1 MSRKNEGTTATWF
14 SVLSRR
20 SASPISRMNCHAE
33 SFHRNLIF
41 VDMELLSITHILEII
56 MDIVE
61 ITMGRDQG
69 QELEI
74 LIYGGKFI

>member
-1 MSRKNEGTTATWF
+1 
-14 SVLSRR
+14 
-20 SASPISRMNCHAE
+20 
-33 SFHRNLIF
+33 
-41 VDMELLSITHILEII
+41 MEFLSITHILEII

-74 LIYGGKFI
+74 LIYGGEIYINL